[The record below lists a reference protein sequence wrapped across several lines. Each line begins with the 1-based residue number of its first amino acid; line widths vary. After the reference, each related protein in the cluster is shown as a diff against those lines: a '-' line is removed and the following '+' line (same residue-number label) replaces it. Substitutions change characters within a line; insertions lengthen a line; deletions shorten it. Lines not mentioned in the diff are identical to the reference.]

1 MTRITPLA
9 TKADLRA
16 ERHARTFARTQLPAV
31 DPQVLRLAAAGYVP
45 LQIASLLRL
54 PVSDVRLML
63 ATQTTTTRGK
73 A

>member
-1 MTRITPLA
+1 MTRTAPLA

-16 ERHARTFARTQLPAV
+16 ERHARTFAREQRPQI
-31 DPQVLRLAAAGYVP
+31 DPRVSRLAAEGYNA
-45 LQIASLLRL
+45 LQIASMLRL
-54 PVSDVRLML
+54 PVLDVRLML